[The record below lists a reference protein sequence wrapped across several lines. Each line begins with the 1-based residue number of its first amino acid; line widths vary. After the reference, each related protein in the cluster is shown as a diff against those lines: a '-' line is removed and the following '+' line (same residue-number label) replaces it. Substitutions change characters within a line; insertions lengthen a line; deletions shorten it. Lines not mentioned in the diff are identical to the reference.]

1 MNRLF
6 KKSWKWVFV
15 FVLASCKMNSQQQ
28 AQSNEEKKIQSQ
40 EVQDP
45 SLMEKPAEVGQ
56 QFWDYYISCK
66 KDVHIQQF
74 RKIVDL
80 YNSGQ
85 LNVGEQI
92 DAEAYEN
99 FKKYNKDYLGGKFG
113 VAYVQEGE
121 YGGEWI
127 QLIFINKP
135 DRVFK
140 AWILHDKLVEFID
153 AEWPKE
159 QIKKMQGDKEFLN
172 AKYGF

>member
-6 KKSWKWVFV
+6 KKSWKWVFL
-15 FVLASCKMNSQQQ
+15 FVLASCKMNSRQQ
-28 AQSNEEKKIQSQ
+28 AQPNQEKKIQSQ

-45 SLMEKPAEVGQ
+45 SVMEKPAEVSQ

-80 YNSGQ
+80 YNSGE

-92 DAEAYEN
+92 DAGAYEN
-99 FKKYNKDYLGGKFG
+99 LKKYSKDYLGGKFC

-172 AKYGF
+172 TKYGF

>member
-1 MNRLF
+1 MRLLF
-6 KKSWKWVFV
+6 KKFWKWAFV
-15 FVLASCKMNSQQQ
+15 FVVASCEMSSQQHAESSEVNGVQ
-28 AQSNEEKKIQSQ
+28 AQEAPNPAIG
-40 EVQDP
+40 D
-45 SLMEKPAEVGQ
+45 KPAELSQ
-56 QFWDYYISCK
+56 RFWDYYSSCK
-66 KDVHIQQF
+66 RDAYIEQF

-80 YNSGQ
+80 FNSGQ

-140 AWILHDKLVEFID
+140 AWILHEKLVEFID